1 MSKAMARLSVSL
13 GPMKPETLIEEV
25 RRLTDVVRELELTMV
40 RRAVH

>member
-1 MSKAMARLSVSL
+1 
-13 GPMKPETLIEEV
+13 MKPETLIEEV